1 MRSSNKKK
9 RIIFIS
15 GIFFI
20 CLISV
25 IFVVTNFKNNIVF
38 YYSPSELQNP
48 QIASKATKIAIR
60 VGGLVK
66 KHSFKTISNIEL
78 EFVVTD
84 LSKDLTINYH
94 GLLPNLFKEGQGVVA
109 KGKLDQMSH
118 KFIASELLV
127 KHDEKY
133 MPPEVAKSLKKTKID
148 RL

>member
-1 MRSSNKKK
+1 MKSSNKKK

-15 GIFFI
+15 AIFSI

-25 IFVVTNFKNNIVF
+25 IFVITNFKNNIVF
-38 YYSPSELQNP
+38 YYSPSELENP
-48 QIASKATKIAIR
+48 QISTKATKKIIR

-66 KHSFKTISNIEL
+66 KNSLKKISNIEV

-109 KGKLDQMSH
+109 KGRLDQISH

-133 MPPEVAKSLKKTKID
+133 MPPEVAKSLKKSKD
-148 RL
+148 

>member
-1 MRSSNKKK
+1 MKSSNKKK

-15 GIFFI
+15 GVFFI

-25 IFVVTNFKNNIVF
+25 IFVITNFKNNIVF
-38 YYSPSELQNP
+38 YYSPLELENP
-48 QIASKATKIAIR
+48 HISTKATKKIIR

-66 KHSFKTISNIEL
+66 KNSFKKISNIEV

-109 KGKLDQMSH
+109 KGKLDQISH

-133 MPPEVAKSLKKTKID
+133 MPPEVAKSLKNKKD
-148 RL
+148 

>member
-1 MRSSNKKK
+1 MKSSNKKK

-15 GIFFI
+15 GVFFI

-25 IFVVTNFKNNIVF
+25 VFVITNFKNNIVF
-38 YYSPSELQNP
+38 YYSPLELENP
-48 QIASKATKIAIR
+48 HISDKATKKIIR

-66 KHSFKTISNIEL
+66 KNSFKKISNIEV

-109 KGKLDQMSH
+109 KGKLDQVSH

-133 MPPEVAKSLKKTKID
+133 MPPEVAKSLKNKKD
-148 RL
+148 

>member
-1 MRSSNKKK
+1 MKSSNKKK

-15 GIFFI
+15 GVFFI

-25 IFVVTNFKNNIVF
+25 IFVITNFKNNIVF
-38 YYSPSELQNP
+38 FYSPSELKNP
-48 QIASKATKIAIR
+48 QISTKATKKITR

-66 KHSFKTISNIEL
+66 KNSFKKISNIEV

-84 LSKDLTINYH
+84 LNKDLTINYH

-109 KGKLDQMSH
+109 KGKLDQISH

-133 MPPEVAKSLKKTKID
+133 MPPEVAKSLKKSKN
-148 RL
+148 